1 MFDDYQ
7 VPAAALVTA
16 LLLAFGYLDHHFRS
30 ARIRLWLLA
39 MLCVEVHTL
48 FFWRVSNSHST
59 ILPWAFSGDLS
70 PSQPWMAVVA
80 EVALM
85 LCSALFLASLSP
97 LSFRIGKLRVLYVVP
112 YTIPLILYSIL
123 VYTFGRVPGHLFWV
137 YVALAACTLVSGLTW
152 SVARGTLPVWLSTL
166 IVAVAAIGSLPFFLY
181 GNVYWP
187 LRVVQSGNMLMT
199 ALLVIYTFRRLTPG
213 VLLSSLGFIAWAIPP
228 FLGLETGNN
237 LTMLALSLARSMIL
251 GKVVA
256 AVGLILI
263 VLEDEIEKNQLA
275 RHRERRVRL
284 ELEAYARQALTAR
297 NLDEFDRE
305 SGKICAAIVQHSR
318 FTRTALIART
328 SQDSFTLIGASG
340 MDGATIA
347 AVDALA
353 QRLTPEAFDLN
364 GPRIA
369 PESNTLDLD
378 LTPWLTPGDD
388 LERLRL
394 TRVGAVPMLGPEH
407 TVEGAILLSG
417 LRHPEEEPRAD
428 DLLPIEALA
437 GRIQAARSQALMLGK
452 LIDSERFAG
461 VGQLATNV
469 AQQLNNPL
477 TVILGYAAILQ
488 DAVAH
493 TQDARA
499 AETIL
504 VEARR
509 MKALLERIAM
519 FSRHSTERYATYSIS
534 DLMADMEQ
542 LHRMEF
548 LTHAID
554 FHMRLAPNLPEL
566 VGNAHQVRQSLMH
579 ALQWAIESVER
590 LNADQVREVRL
601 EATPSKGGVC
611 VLIGHS
617 GRGFVHPERAFDSLS
632 TGVMGTDATTIGLS
646 LCAAIIREHQGEIE
660 AVNLQP
666 AGAAVLLELPAN

>member
-39 MLCVEVHTL
+39 MLCVEVHSL

-166 IVAVAAIGSLPFFLY
+166 IVAVAAI
-181 GNVYWP
+181 
-187 LRVVQSGNMLMT
+187 
-199 ALLVIYTFRRLTPG
+199 
-213 VLLSSLGFIAWAIPP
+213 
-228 FLGLETGNN
+228 
-237 LTMLALSLARSMIL
+237 
-251 GKVVA
+251 
-256 AVGLILI
+256 
-263 VLEDEIEKNQLA
+263 
-275 RHRERRVRL
+275 
-284 ELEAYARQALTAR
+284 
-297 NLDEFDRE
+297 
-305 SGKICAAIVQHSR
+305 VQHSR
-318 FTRTALIART
+318 FTRTALVART

-646 LCAAIIREHQGEIE
+646 LCAAIIREHQGDIE
-660 AVNLQP
+660 AVNLEP
-666 AGAAVLLELPAN
+666 YGAAVLLELPSN